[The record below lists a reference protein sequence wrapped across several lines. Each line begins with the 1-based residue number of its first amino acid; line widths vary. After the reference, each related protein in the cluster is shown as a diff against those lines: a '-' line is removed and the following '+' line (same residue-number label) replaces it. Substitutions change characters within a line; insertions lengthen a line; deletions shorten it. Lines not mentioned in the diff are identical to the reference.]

1 VSAFHPL
8 RTLRL
13 SIDFRVVRAALL
25 LPIFLLTGA
34 AKPQLAPLTDE
45 DFQHLMGAA
54 AVASS
59 ASSQLQPL
67 TETVCVQRELKAP
80 VADLEA
86 LTGWFHGADRLRS
99 PSGNAVADQSIAA
112 ATLSEPG
119 FAPQTVM
126 PSLPKKFVMV
136 GKVLPPECVVP
147 HSVGRGPNWRHDES
161 VVLAFTRPTLAKGYA
176 FIQEYEECAGLC
188 GTTYLRV
195 FRKRA
200 GKWTQVAQVILSV
213 S

>member
-1 VSAFHPL
+1 
-8 RTLRL
+8 
-13 SIDFRVVRAALL
+13 
-25 LPIFLLTGA
+25 
-34 AKPQLAPLTDE
+34 
-45 DFQHLMGAA
+45 
-54 AVASS
+54 
-59 ASSQLQPL
+59 
-67 TETVCVQRELKAP
+67 
-80 VADLEA
+80 
-86 LTGWFHGADRLRS
+86 
-99 PSGNAVADQSIAA
+99 
-112 ATLSEPG
+112 
-119 FAPQTVM
+119 
-126 PSLPKKFVMV
+126 MV

-200 GKWTQVAQVILSV
+200 GKWTEVAQVILSV